1 MLIHTSG
8 TLSSCLLSI
17 GLSQL
22 LLLLLSNRRI
32 NVNWDLR
39 PQEFQDYVA
48 EGDGLNLDLNDVS
61 DVEVGLKS
69 LHRLLIPY

>member
-1 MLIHTSG
+1 MLIHSYG
-8 TLSSCLLSI
+8 TLCSCLLSI

-22 LLLLLSNRRI
+22 LLLLLSNRWI
-32 NVNWDLR
+32 YVDWDLR

-48 EGDGLNLDLNDVS
+48 ESDGLNLYLNDVS